1 MKNKL
6 NLKKWILNYIYFGVI
21 PYCLLCFYFK
31 LPMHFRIR
39 DILYDLLY
47 SFVAMIVFYPFKNL
61 YFEYKEIWKES
72 GIAKKIFIV
81 LGLIFVVYGVYYRAK
96 R

>member
-21 PYCLLCFYFK
+21 PYCLLRFYFK
-31 LPMHFRIR
+31 VPMYFKLKN
-39 DILYDLLY
+39 ILFIILY
-47 SFVAMIVFYPFKNL
+47 SFVAMIVFYPFKSL